1 MTQTSIFAPGLFAG
15 RHVMITGGGTGIG
28 FAIAGEFG
36 ALGAR
41 VTIAAR
47 TVERL
52 KAATEKLRAGGVDAA
67 WYPVNIRQEN
77 EVAQL
82 FEIVGRERG
91 LPDFLINNA
100 GGQFTAD
107 ALDITPNGF
116 RAVIDL
122 NVQGTWQMCH
132 AYAGRVIAQGREGGI
147 VNIVFAGIAGM
158 PRFAH
163 GAAARAALVN
173 LTKTLAMEWGHRG
186 IRVNAVGPGSIDTE
200 ALARYSKADSGR
212 DHGGL
217 PIARLG
223 EPREVALAV
232 AYLCSPAADYITGTV
247 LAVDGGQSLVQRPVP
262 D

>member
-1 MTQTSIFAPGLFAG
+1 VKATPIFVPGLFAG
-15 RHVMITGGGTGIG
+15 RHALVTGGGTGIG
-28 FAIAGEFG
+28 YAIAEEFG
-36 ALGAR
+36 SLGAR

-47 TVERL
+47 TEDRL
-52 KAATEKLRAGGVDAA
+52 KAAADKLGAAGVDAA
-67 WYPVNIRQEN
+67 WYPVNIRKEN
-77 EVAQL
+77 EVARL
-82 FEIVGRERG
+82 LEAVERERG

-116 RAVIDL
+116 RAVMDL
-122 NVQGTWQMCH
+122 NVQGTWQMCR
-132 AYAGRVIAQGREGGI
+132 AYAARAIALNRPGCI
-147 VNIVFAGIAGM
+147 VNMVFADTQGM

-163 GAAARAALVN
+163 GAAARAAVVN

-200 ALARYSKADSGR
+200 ALASYSKSDSGR
-212 DHGGL
+212 DDSGL
-217 PIARLG
+217 PIPRLG

-247 LAVDGGQSLVQRPVP
+247 LIVDGGQSLVQRAIP